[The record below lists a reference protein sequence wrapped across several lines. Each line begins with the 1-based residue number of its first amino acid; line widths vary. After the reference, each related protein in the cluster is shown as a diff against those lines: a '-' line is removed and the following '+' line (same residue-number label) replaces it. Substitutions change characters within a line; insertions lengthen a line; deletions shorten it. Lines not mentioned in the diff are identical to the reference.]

1 MQRHLSAL
9 ILAAGMLLAGA
20 LLAFYLQQDVK
31 SQVIAQFNASQLL
44 IARQAARQIESYLDA
59 RAFDIRRLLSLS
71 SMRHLDVKAM
81 PADVQATVGL
91 LKAAYV
97 GDIFILDELGR
108 VAYSTTG
115 GATGATRIG
124 ADVQAWAR
132 EPANKGAVRVVVEM
146 PGNRGAPA
154 TEPGREPG
162 AIGLF
167 LAAPLY
173 RESDAAGASGSGTTF
188 AGLLVLTVDLQALVE
203 GALGVSPAVGH
214 QPLRI
219 WAMDDGGTLL
229 LQSEHPEMVAQN
241 IRNASDDC
249 RQCHVSF
256 DYARNMLA
264 TKMGTSEYQM
274 KAQDSRVAAF
284 APMNFLDASWIVV
297 VNAPRDDITGF
308 MRTTTIETL
317 ALLGVVGTVVGFVF
331 LSMHRNAQQ
340 EVVIAEKAKH
350 LREKE
355 RLVDQ
360 LREAGDY
367 LDNLFESA
375 NAPIIVWNSEHRIT
389 RFNRAC
395 QRLTGYTA
403 AEAIGQELGLF
414 FPASSREESIAKIM
428 HSAGREDIESP
439 EIPIVRKDGTIRIAL
454 WNSADIRSGD
464 RTAVIAT
471 IAQGQDIT
479 ERKRAEQMKAD
490 FVSFVTHQLRT
501 PLSGIRWLLEVT
513 GQDQTLSND
522 TASFIADAR
531 AAAERLITLVN
542 DLLAVSRLEG
552 GRLVVHPEP
561 LDLAGLTTEVVDEVT
576 PLIRTKNQQVTVP
589 GAAAAPLAFG
599 DPKLVREV
607 IMNLLSNAIKYTPP
621 DGTITVSMQP
631 NGDMVQWAVH
641 DTGIGIALP
650 SQAHLF
656 EKFYRAENASVMNT
670 EGTGLGLYLARLI
683 LERSGG
689 RVWCES
695 VEGRGSTFTFVLPAA
710 QAPANTPE
718 ATRE

>member
-1 MQRHLSAL
+1 MKRHLSAL
-9 ILAAGMLLAGA
+9 VLVAGMLLAGA

-59 RAFDIRRLLSLS
+59 RTFDIRRLFSLS
-71 SMRHLDVKAM
+71 SMRDLDVKAM
-81 PADVQATVGL
+81 PADVQATFGL

-97 GDIFILDELGR
+97 QDISILDELGR

-115 GATGATRIG
+115 GATGSPRIG

-132 EPANKGAVRVVVEM
+132 EPVNKGAVRVVVET
-146 PGNRGAPA
+146 PGNRGVPA
-154 TEPGREPG
+154 TEPG
-162 AIGLF
+162 AMGLF
-167 LAAPLY
+167 LAAPFY
-173 RESDAAGASGSGTTF
+173 READAAGGSGSGATF
-188 AGLLVLTVDLQALVE
+188 AGLLVLTVDLQGLVE
-203 GALGVSPAVGH
+203 GSLGGSPAIGH
-214 QPLRI
+214 QPSRI
-219 WAMDDGGTLL
+219 WVMDDGGTLL
-229 LQSEHPEMVAQN
+229 LQSEHPQMVAQN
-241 IRNASDDC
+241 IRDTSEDC

-256 DYARNMLA
+256 DYAQNMLA
-264 TKMGTSEYQM
+264 TKMGTSEYQIE
-274 KAQDSRVAAF
+274 AQDSRVAAF
-284 APMNFLDASWIVV
+284 APMNFQNASWIVV
-297 VNAPRDDITGF
+297 VNVPRDDITGF
-308 MRTTTIETL
+308 MRTTTIKTL
-317 ALLGVVGTVVGFVF
+317 ALFGVVGTVVGFVI
-331 LSMHRNAQQ
+331 LSIYRNSRQ

-375 NAPIIVWNSEHRIT
+375 NAPIIVWNSERRIT

-395 QRLTGYTA
+395 QRLTGYPA

-414 FPASSREESIAKIM
+414 FPASGREESIAKIV
-428 HSAGREDIESP
+428 HSAGSEDIESP
-439 EIPIVRKDGTIRIAL
+439 EIPILRKDGTIRIAL
-454 WNSADIRSGD
+454 WNSAEIRSGD

-501 PLSGIRWLLEVT
+501 PLSGIRWLLELT
-513 GQDQTLSND
+513 GQDQTLSDD

-552 GRLVVHPEP
+552 GRLVVRPEP

-576 PLIRTKNQQVTVP
+576 PLIRAKNQQITVP
-589 GAAAAPLAFG
+589 GAAAAPLAYG
-599 DPKLVREV
+599 DRKLVREV

-631 NGDMVQWAVH
+631 SGDLVQWAVH
-641 DTGIGIALP
+641 DTGIGIPLA

-710 QAPANTPE
+710 PAPATAPE